1 MNALI
6 DKMASLIIDL
16 TWGGGFDNLTS
27 TTRWILG
34 AMKPEDLK
42 AHCFLVNQ
50 GQIFKQKLK
59 ALYSLLEEMEGP
71 IPREL

>member
-6 DKMASLIIDL
+6 DKMASQIIDL

-34 AMKPEDLK
+34 AMKPEDLR
-42 AHCFLVNQ
+42 AECFLVNQ
-50 GQIFKQKLK
+50 GQIFKQRLK
-59 ALYSLLEEMEGP
+59 ALYALLEE
-71 IPREL
+71 